1 MYRQLRGCRLG
12 CFLKHFGLGLQP
24 ILQLM
29 ALVPSAF
36 LEQFIGSNANPFQ
49 ELRCRSRL
57 CACRVR
63 SRRGAL
69 SAHFVAPSQVRGVCI
84 LGDGLSRAAM
94 NVCSVMNGRA
104 CPCPSR
110 SASSGKRHPSISGS
124 APPDSG
130 CRHCRDRP
138 APRGDVACAP
148 RLRYAESGVRIPGS

>member
-1 MYRQLRGCRLG
+1 VHRQLRGCRLG

-57 CACRVR
+57 SACRVR

-104 CPCPSR
+104 CPCPLPLGQFGPAAPIDQWFSSPGFGLPPLPGPTGASR
-110 SASSGKRHPSISGS
+110 GCCMCSPIAIRRERGS
-124 APPDSG
+124 N
-130 CRHCRDRP
+130 
-138 APRGDVACAP
+138 PR
-148 RLRYAESGVRIPGS
+148 